1 MNEEKKL
8 RLTVASSPHVASP
21 IDTTNLMRDV
31 LIALVPAMVM
41 GVVFFGPRA
50 LVATIISVLACEFFE
65 WGYRKLM
72 HKSCA
77 VKDLS
82 AAVTGV
88 LLAFVCAPTLPYW
101 MLIIGDFFA
110 IVVVKQLFGGIG
122 KNFVNPALAG
132 VFAIVVVK
140 QLYGGLGR
148 NFMNPALGGRAFLM
162 LCYPVAMT
170 TWVAPGIGTGA
181 WADLLG
187 GTKTMAGVDIVSSAT
202 PLSADFMHGGLLPDA
217 TILDAFVGNVGGCIG
232 EISALALLLGGV
244 YLIVRG
250 VIRARIPVAY
260 IATVAVLTFLF
271 PLGGNDRLVWMTYQ
285 LFTGGLFL
293 GAFFMA
299 TDYVT
304 SPVTK
309 KGEIIFGIGCGLLTV
324 FIRYFGGYPEGV
336 SYSILIMNCCVWLI
350 DKVGKP
356 GRYGVTKEM
365 KAAAKAAKKAGK
377 EG

>member
-1 MNEEKKL
+1 MKNESWFPLGIPWKQERFL
-8 RLTVASSPHVASP
+8 LWTGLLLSAGAG
-21 IDTTNLMRDV
+21 LV
-31 LIALVPAMVM
+31 LFLCQYLPARRALYGYNGTMGPDGAMVRVLLPGTLVPP
-41 GVVFFGPRA
+41 FPSLLYGPLLCFLA
-50 LVATIISVLACEFFE
+50 LA
-65 WGYRKLM
+65 
-72 HKSCA
+72 
-77 VKDLS
+77 LS
-82 AAVTGV
+82 
-88 LLAFVCAPTLPYW
+88 
-101 MLIIGDFFA
+101 
-110 IVVVKQLFGGIG
+110 
-122 KNFVNPALAG
+122 LAG
-132 VFAIVVVK
+132 VAVYHFLCHY
-140 QLYGGLGR
+140 Q
-148 NFMNPALGGRAFLM
+148 GGRSIYRM
-162 LCYPVAMT
+162 R
-170 TWVAPGIGTGA
+170 
-181 WADLLG
+181 LLPQFG
-187 GTKTMAGVDIVSSAT
+187 ELWRRC
-202 PLSADFMHGGLLPDA
+202 LSAP
-217 TILDAFVGNVGGCIG
+217 
-232 EISALALLLGGV
+232 ALALLLGGV

>member
-1 MNEEKKL
+1 MNDMKDLK
-8 RLTVASSPHVASP
+8 LTVASSPHIASP
-21 IDTTNLMRDV
+21 IDTRNLMRDV
-31 LIALVPAMVM
+31 LIALVPAMVF

-50 LVATIISVLACEFFE
+50 LVATIVSVIACEFFE
-65 WGYRKLM
+65 WAYRKIM
-72 HKSCA
+72 KKST
-77 VKDLS
+77 VNGDLS

-110 IVVVKQLFGGIG
+110 IVVVKQLFGGLG
-122 KNFVNPALAG
+122 KNFLNPALA
-132 VFAIVVVK
+132 
-140 QLYGGLGR
+140 
-148 NFMNPALGGRAFLM
+148 GRAFLM
-162 LCYPVAMT
+162 LCYPVAMSA
-170 TWVAPGIGTGA
+170 TWVVPGIGADAWTSIIGNTTTMSGADVVTG
-181 WADLLG
+181 
-187 GTKTMAGVDIVSSAT
+187 AT
-202 PLSADFMHGGLLPDA
+202 PLSVDFMHSGLLPDVD
-217 TILDAFVGNVGGCIG
+217 LVQAFVGQVGGCIG
-232 EISALALLLGGV
+232 EISALALLAGGL
-244 YLIVRG
+244 YLIARG

-260 IATVAVLTFLF
+260 IATVAVLTFIF
-271 PLGGNDRLVWMTYQ
+271 PMGGNDRLTWMVYQ

-309 KGEIIFGIGCGLLTV
+309 KGEIIYGIGCGLLTV

-356 GRYGVTKEM
+356 NRYGVTKEM
-365 KAAAKAAKKAGK
+365 RAAEKAAKKAGK

>member
-1 MNEEKKL
+1 MNEEKNL

-21 IDTTNLMRDV
+21 IDTQNLMRDV

-50 LVATIISVLACEFFE
+50 LVATIISVVACEFFE
-65 WGYRKLM
+65 WAYRKIM
-72 HKSCA
+72 KKSCA
-77 VKDLS
+77 NKDLS

-88 LLAFVCAPTLPYW
+88 LLAFVCL
-101 MLIIGDFFA
+101 
-110 IVVVKQLFGGIG
+110 
-122 KNFVNPALAG
+122 NPALA
-132 VFAIVVVK
+132 
-140 QLYGGLGR
+140 
-148 NFMNPALGGRAFLM
+148 GRAFLM

-170 TWVAPGIGTGA
+170 TWIVPGIGA
-181 WADLLG
+181 DKWANVLG
-187 GTKTMAGVDIVSSAT
+187 NTTTMAGADIVTGAT
-202 PLSADFMHGGLLPDA
+202 PLSVDFMHSGLLPDA
-217 TILDAFVGNVGGCIG
+217 SLLDAFVGNVGGCIG

-244 YLIVRG
+244 YLIARG

-260 IATVAVLTFLF
+260 IATVAVLTFIF
-271 PLGGNDRLVWMTYQ
+271 PKGDVDRLAWMLYQ

-309 KGEIIFGIGCGLLTV
+309 KGEIIYGIGCGLLTV

-356 GRYGVTKEM
+356 NRYGVTKEM
-365 KAAAKAAKKAGK
+365 RAAEKAAKKAGK